1 MNMERTG
8 LYLCICRILG
18 WYFTTEYSAQEGGC
32 AFVVL
37 GAGRDPSPRSS
48 PLNVSNDV
56 ALVHLSL
63 RLFQS
68 MIVRGINECL

>member
-1 MNMERTG
+1 MNMERTAI
-8 LYLCICRILG
+8 YLCICRILG

-63 RLFQS
+63 SLFQS
-68 MIVRGINECL
+68 MIVRGVNECL